1 MSNRVALEICID
13 SVAGA
18 IAAQQSG
25 ADRVELCDNLLEGGT
40 TPSAGTIRR
49 AVDSVDIGVN
59 VIIRPRGG
67 DFCYTDVEFEVMKED
82 VAFVK
87 SACAN
92 AVVIGILSPD
102 GTVDTERCKTLID
115 AARPLGVTFHRAFDM
130 VQDPHEALEALIDL
144 GVDRV
149 LTSGLEDTALEGL
162 DLLSDLVRKAG
173 DRIVIMPGGGIT
185 ERNVEKILSGSGAKE
200 VHVSARSALDSAM
213 TFRDTRAYMGGE
225 FRPPEYSRQET
236 DGGRIR
242 AFRKALR

>member
-1 MSNRVALEICID
+1 VALEICID

-18 IAAQQSG
+18 IAAQQNG
-25 ADRVELCDNLLEGGT
+25 ADRVELCDNLVEGGT

-49 AVDSVDIGVN
+49 AVDAVDIGVN

-82 VAFVK
+82 VAFAK
-87 SACAN
+87 SSGAN
-92 AVVIGILSPD
+92 AVVIGILRPD
-102 GTVDTERCKTLID
+102 GTVDAERCKVLID
-115 AARPLGVTFHRAFDM
+115 AARPLCVTFHRAFDM
-130 VQDPHEALEALIDL
+130 VRNPHEALGALIGM

-162 DLLSDLVRKAG
+162 DLLSELVKKAG

-185 ERNVEKILSGSGAKE
+185 ERNVGKILSGTGARE
-200 VHVSARSALDSAM
+200 VHVSARSTLDGAM

-225 FRPPEYSRQET
+225 FRPPEYSRKET
-236 DGGRIR
+236 DGSRIK
-242 AFRKALR
+242 AFRAALG